1 MNGRTITIIRYET
14 TGDKDPTGRPV
25 AKPVE
30 ETVDDVLVAPGS
42 QSNATDST
50 RPDGVTVAFTLHLP
64 RSYTVGMTSLR
75 GAHVRIDDAE
85 YEVIGDPHPYDGG
98 LKPTRWNLQAEVTD
112 TRG

>member
-1 MNGRTITIIRYET
+1 MNGRTITIIRYEP
-14 TGDKDPTGRPV
+14 TGDTDPTGRP
-25 AKPVE
+25 ATTPAE

-42 QSNATDST
+42 QSNATDPT

-98 LKPTRWNLQAEVTD
+98 LNPTRWNLQAEVTD